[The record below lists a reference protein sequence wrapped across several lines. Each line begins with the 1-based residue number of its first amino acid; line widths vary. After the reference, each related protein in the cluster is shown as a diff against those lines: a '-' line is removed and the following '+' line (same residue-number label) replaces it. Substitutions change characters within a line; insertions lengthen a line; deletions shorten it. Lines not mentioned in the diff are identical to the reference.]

1 MGRPHSPWLQNVLAI
16 LPWAEISWKFSR
28 NKKGY
33 KKNLNIETHKIQDEY
48 ICAYIYIYLSTVVYQ
63 CFSEVS
69 DALRYES
76 SFQELHRG

>member
-28 NKKGY
+28 SKKGY

-48 ICAYIYIYLSTVVYQ
+48 ICAYIYIYTYLP
-63 CFSEVS
+63 
-69 DALRYES
+69 
-76 SFQELHRG
+76 

>member
-16 LPWAEISWKFSR
+16 LPWAAISWKFSR

-33 KKNLNIETHKIQDEY
+33 KKILILKLIRFKMCIYVH
-48 ICAYIYIYLSTVVYQ
+48 IYILIYRSLPVL
-63 CFSEVS
+63 FKVS